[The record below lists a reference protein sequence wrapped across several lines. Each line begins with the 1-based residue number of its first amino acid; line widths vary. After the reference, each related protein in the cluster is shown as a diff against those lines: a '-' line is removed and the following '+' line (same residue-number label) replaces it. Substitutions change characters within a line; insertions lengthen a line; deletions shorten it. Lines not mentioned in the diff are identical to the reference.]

1 MRRSRRMSKKVVRR
15 MKRKN
20 TRNNTVKRTKRT
32 KIKNTRKRILRR
44 TNRRSNG
51 RTNRRTNRRSN
62 RRSNGRT
69 NRRSNGRTSN
79 KENRKKK
86 GGANILEIAR
96 SITQPLYDQTPGS
109 PKGIEHQLYYFAK
122 LNEDKV
128 LKQLEKHVF
137 HPLRIEGITVDG
149 LPDYSFKEGQLIDIT
164 AIGQSQRPPTRVG
177 IKFRPLPFLVKGK
190 AGRTKNIH
198 YMGSEE
204 ALSIAALQG
213 GDINTILE
221 GSINVKT
228 QLYPLPV
235 DCENL
240 QMLTEEGYEELL
252 TRKPGKNVW
261 DEMEKAKEAEEA
273 EKQRLSELMEVYPDW
288 TRDYKRRKR
297 ISQNRENEREILIK
311 GKSERKSEGK
321 SEGVITADV

>member
-1 MRRSRRMSKKVVRR
+1 

-20 TRNNTVKRTKRT
+20 TRMNTRTKR
-32 KIKNTRKRILRR
+32 KNTRKNTRRRTPRETLRR
-44 TNRRSNG
+44 TNKKTNI

-69 NRRSNGRTSN
+69 SN
-79 KENRKKK
+79 KDNRKKK
-86 GGANILEIAR
+86 GGANILEIDR
-96 SITQPLYDQTPGS
+96 SITQPLSDQTPGS

-164 AIGQSQRPPTRVG
+164 AIGQSQITPTRVG

-240 QMLTEEGYEELL
+240 QMLMEEGYEELL

-273 EKQRLSELMEVYPDW
+273 EKQRLSELMEVYPEW
-288 TRDYKRRKR
+288 TRNYNRRKR
-297 ISQNRENEREILIK
+297 SAQNRKNERKILTE
-311 GKSERKSEGK
+311 GESERKSEGK
-321 SEGVITADV
+321 SEGVVTTDV